1 MGIFCLCDTEADL
14 NLKFDHLRNHT
25 ERYATL
31 ANLCDTEADSKVTPS
46 DLGGT
51 QYGEPL
57 DYTEASLKELRRTL
71 GSTLEWQ
78 ASRMGYLTIEVPLS
92 SSNGVYKDSDSA
104 NSFQS
109 ISVPIISHHIRYM
122 YTYIYIYI
130 YMDMCVHTYTC
141 IYKNTY
147 EKTQY
152 TYMHTHMK
160 DIYTHMYK
168 YTKIHTNI
176 HEKTSTHA
184 YIHVHIHIL

>member
-1 MGIFCLCDTEADL
+1 MVILLGIFCLYDTEADL

-51 QYGEPL
+51 
-57 DYTEASLKELRRTL
+57 
-71 GSTLEWQ
+71 LEWQ
-78 ASRMGYLTIEVPLS
+78 ASQMGYLTIEVPLS

-122 YTYIYIYI
+122 YTYFQS
-130 YMDMCVHTYTC
+130 
-141 IYKNTY
+141 NF
-147 EKTQY
+147 
-152 TYMHTHMK
+152 
-160 DIYTHMYK
+160 
-168 YTKIHTNI
+168 
-176 HEKTSTHA
+176 
-184 YIHVHIHIL
+184 